1 MPTVDHHLTDD
12 EERIYVTRQHWTQ
25 LVGEFVVLCLTW
37 AVAGALLW
45 VLPSGK
51 SWTHTGIYV
60 VVAVA
65 LIVSVWLWLVPLL
78 KWRGTVYILTTKRI
92 HVRTGFV
99 SKTGR
104 SIPLTR
110 VNDISFAAS
119 LWERIIRCGTLK
131 IESGSE
137 QGLLTLKHVPDPEG
151 FKTMIYEAMDE
162 EQDHHYGPDGV
173 TPPRR

>member
-1 MPTVDHHLTDD
+1 MRTMPSVDRYLTDD
-12 EERIYVTRQHWTQ
+12 EELIHVTRQHWTQ

-51 SWTHTGIYV
+51 SWTDAGIYV
-60 VVAVA
+60 VLGAAVLVSLWFW
-65 LIVSVWLWLVPLL
+65 LIPLL
-78 KWRGTVYILTTKRI
+78 RWRGTLYILTTKRI
-92 HVRTGFV
+92 HTRTGFLT
-99 SKTGR
+99 KAGR

-151 FKTMIYEAMDE
+151 LKTMIYETMDE
-162 EQDHHYGPDGV
+162 EQEHQHSSEA
-173 TPPRR
+173 